1 MTNKKLKL
9 AAMSVALTACV
20 AAQPMAAHAVEG
32 PDPAEDNAAPQAEP
46 VAESSTPAPVA
57 EEGEK
62 QEKVGEQEEFFPPP
76 VNEEAKSEE
85 QAPAFGPGTKTDDII
100 IDYKPAEKPEEP
112 GESGKDGETD
122 GSEGSGETDETENP
136 DGTYVKGDVIDNSKK
151 DEATGKDGKIGEAT
165 KEETPD
171 SSSSTTVVDPDA
183 EVKKGDPV
191 VGKDEDG
198 NTTITTPTET
208 TGTETTTTTGT
219 GKADSSTTITDT
231 KKGEEINLDDELGKD
246 VRPDWKTDKDAKLG
260 DYTVDKVEPAKD
272 GNSKTLTLKKTSP
285 TEEKEMAAEDIA
297 KLLDVPEG
305 GVEKKEE
312 LDEEGNPKTTY
323 TLKKEE
329 ISTDENGNTV
339 TRVTYYKI
347 TGNTV
352 ETTTET
358 TLVLKVEKGTVD
370 VNNEDLT
377 TEIELPSITA
387 KNTDETKT
395 DVIEISSEKLGEM
408 LQDEYYNN
416 VTGEYVYTENVDG
429 KEYTYKVKKMEDSK
443 PLTNAQLAER
453 LGEGFTGDDNGVY
466 YKGEKL
472 TFDQMEAVRK
482 TLSYTVEVTEVTKTP
497 GQVEGGQESI
507 ESAKETAKLEAIK
520 AALTDAARNAGINVE
535 TDDFKNQLNTIDPT
549 GKGQLNLSYTDAD
562 GNVHTV
568 TLRYNGATVSAP
580 QPGTP
585 DSSKDTETRKD
596 VTDNVITGTAYV
608 TGSNTWTESGSLNG
622 TYVKP
627 GSGELPSLD
636 GWTIASKDPEKGTT
650 TYKKEDTVT
659 SPDGTS
665 TKITRTCTI
674 TESSASLSDTEKE
687 EIAWAE
693 LLNQHPEYKNKDEL
707 KAAGYNINISSMDFS
722 GIKCVE
728 WTIDE
733 LSESTKTDAKDL
745 NDKLVIPGGKN
756 WSIDEKART
765 ITVDGKTYD
774 KVTKTNDG
782 YTCTV
787 EDKNGVKTTYT
798 FTKQAGAPLTPEEIQ
813 TALAGQY
820 SVSADSIRLN
830 ADGKTATFT
839 KGNETITVDYS
850 TLSETLTVRKDVHT
864 SSSVTDIIKDN
875 KDLEKAYDELWK
887 QIQEIQSKLLPGEEL
902 WIGNLEVTDKT
913 EKTDIIKYF
922 TTAISPE
929 NMSKDELIKALQE
942 QERIAK
948 NSTYVANKGS
958 DYEETKKNYY
968 SGEKTDEFKSFSKAP
983 DGSKIEVYWKLTW
996 WGGYYYYTDA
1006 NGQEVRVH
1014 SNTVHYEEQRD
1025 DIGHL
1030 DLASGSKLDLLPDKD
1045 DKVDQTDCVLVSKNL
1060 KLEWN
1065 YDAGNLVNGKGN
1077 QLVGLDSKISWDDEG
1092 GEGNGHYEYDRG
1104 TPNNCPDKSA
1114 YYKLTGT
1121 VAYDPIKENG
1131 SIKLYQGQRGD
1142 YWTPGISAE
1151 DQAINAYLKATG
1163 SSKTAASLTKKE
1175 RDAIVGTYVV
1185 QIGTTGTNSTG
1196 ESGYQVYLKSSELTA
1211 YGYMTRDANTCINS
1225 TYKRQDGTWGYVGGY
1240 DLMISKLTQVS
1251 EGKVV
1256 GQTESTIKTITAP
1269 LSIRSSQDF
1278 ANRLLELNKQTTTHK
1293 TSESATAYGENTS
1306 GGFDGA
1312 YTQNKSETVTGSG
1325 TGKGHYTTFTEVL
1338 KKLFTGS
1345 GSKEHDE
1352 GKVSYTYRTTDKVDT
1367 TPVSKETVTTTDAHV
1382 DYNYTSIETRT
1393 VTVNGEETVIVPP
1406 VTPPVDPDT
1415 PDGPVEDETP
1425 DEVMTPETPELPAVQ
1440 DAAPDEVVLPAEPEL
1455 PAVQD
1460 ATALP
1465 QTGVNW
1471 MAALGMAF
1479 SGMLLTIAGAFASL
1493 KYKEKH

>member
-32 PDPAEDNAAPQAEP
+32 PDSVEDNAAPQAEP
-46 VAESSTPAPVA
+46 APVEGKTA
-57 EEGEK
+57 EGEVEGEEEK
-62 QEKVGEQEEFFPPP
+62 QEEFVPP
-76 VNEEAKSEE
+76 VNDEAKKDD

-100 IDYKPAEKPEEP
+100 IDYKPAEKPDETGKS
-112 GESGKDGETD
+112 GEDGETD
-122 GSEGSGETDETENP
+122 GSDGSGETDETENP
-136 DGTYVKGDVIDNSKK
+136 DGTYVKGDVIDNNKK

-231 KKGEEINLDDELGKD
+231 KKGEEIDLNKELGE
-246 VRPDWKTDKDAKLG
+246 VRPDWKTDKDATLG
-260 DYTVDKVEPAKD
+260 DYTVKEVEPSED
-272 GNSKTLTLKKTSP
+272 GNSKTLTLKKTSKP
-285 TEEKEMAAEDIA
+285 ETKEMSAEDIA
-297 KLLDVPEG
+297 KLLDVPED

-329 ISTDENGNTV
+329 TSTDENGNTV
-339 TRVTYYKI
+339 TRVTYYEI
-347 TGNTV
+347 TGNSV
-352 ETTTET
+352 KTTTET
-358 TLVLKVEKGTVD
+358 TLKLKVEKGTETKKD
-370 VNNEDLT
+370 QDLS
-377 TEIELPSITA
+377 TEAELPDSITV
-387 KNTDETKT
+387 KNGKSELKVSKDILEKALDNGGTYTDTDKNITYTVTKK
-395 DVIEISSEKLGEM
+395 EESSTKLSNE
-408 LQDEYYNN
+408 
-416 VTGEYVYTENVDG
+416 
-429 KEYTYKVKKMEDSK
+429 
-443 PLTNAQLAER
+443 QLAKR
-453 LGEGFTGDDNGVY
+453 LGDGFTYNAADDSIS

-472 TFDQMEAVRK
+472 TISQNDVYRK
-482 TLSYTVEVTEVTKTP
+482 LLSYDVTVTETIKNE
-497 GQVEGGQESI
+497 GQVEGGQASI
-507 ESAKETAKLEAIK
+507 DKANNDAKLEAIK
-520 AALTDAARNAGINVE
+520 AALTDAAKKTGINVDSE
-535 TDDFKNQLNTIDPT
+535 DFKNQLNTIDPT

-568 TLRYNGATVSAP
+568 TLCYDGATVSAP
-580 QPGTP
+580 EP
-585 DSSKDTETRKD
+585 SSSDPSKNTETREDIKD
-596 VTDNVITGTAYV
+596 YTVTGTAYV

-627 GSGELPSLD
+627 GSGELPSLE
-636 GWTIASKDPEKGTT
+636 GWTFDGIDTEKGTT
-650 TYKKEDTVT
+650 TYKKEETVT

-674 TESSASLSDTEKE
+674 TESSASLSDAEKAD
-687 EIAWAE
+687 IAWAE
-693 LLNQHPEYKNKDEL
+693 LLKQHPEYKNEDEL
-707 KAAGYNINISSMDFS
+707 KAAGYNIDIGSMDFS
-722 GIKCVE
+722 GIKRVE
-728 WTIDE
+728 WTIGT
-733 LSESTKTDAKDL
+733 LSESTKTDTKDL

-756 WSIDEKART
+756 WSIDEKAGT
-765 ITVDGKTYD
+765 ITVDGDIYRN
-774 KVTKTNDG
+774 VTKTNDG

-839 KGNETITVDYS
+839 KGDETITVDYS

-887 QIQEIQSKLLPGEEL
+887 QIQEIRSKLPPDEEL

-913 EKTDIIKYF
+913 KKTDIIKYF

-983 DGSKIEVYWKLTW
+983 DGSKIEVYWKWTL

-1065 YDAGNLVNGKGN
+1065 YDAGNLVNGKDN
-1077 QLVGLDSKISWDDEG
+1077 QPVGLDSKISWDDEG
-1092 GEGNGHYEYDRG
+1092 GEGDGHYEYDRG

-1185 QIGTTGTNSTG
+1185 KIGTTGTNSTG
-1196 ESGYQVYLKSSELTA
+1196 ESGYQVYLKTSELTA

-1293 TSESATAYGENTS
+1293 TSERATASGENTS

-1312 YTQNKSETVTGSG
+1312 YTQDKSETVTGSG

-1352 GKVSYTYRTTDKVDT
+1352 GKVSYTHRTTDKVNT

-1393 VTVNGEETVIVPP
+1393 VTVDGEETVIVPP

-1425 DEVMTPETPELPAVQ
+1425 DEVVTPETPELPPVQ
-1440 DAAPDEVVLPAEPEL
+1440 DATPDDAAPETPVLPSDAVL

-1460 ATALP
+1460 ALP

>member
-1 MTNKKLKL
+1 M
-9 AAMSVALTACV
+9 
-20 AAQPMAAHAVEG
+20 
-32 PDPAEDNAAPQAEP
+32 
-46 VAESSTPAPVA
+46 
-57 EEGEK
+57 
-62 QEKVGEQEEFFPPP
+62 
-76 VNEEAKSEE
+76 NEEAKKDD

-112 GESGKDGETD
+112 GKSGEDGEAD

-183 EVKKGDPV
+183 EVKKGESV

-208 TGTETTTTTGT
+208 TGTQTTTTTGT

-260 DYTVDKVEPAKD
+260 GYTVDKVEPAED
-272 GNSKTLTLKKTSP
+272 GNSKELTLKKTSP

-305 GVEKKEE
+305 GVEKKT
-312 LDEEGNPKTTY
+312 DDEGNTTY

-329 ISTDENGNTV
+329 TSTDENGNTV
-339 TRVTYYKI
+339 TRVTYYEI
-347 TGNTV
+347 TGNSV
-352 ETTTET
+352 KTTTET
-358 TLVLKVEKGTVD
+358 TLKLKVEKGTETKKD
-370 VNNEDLT
+370 QDLS
-377 TEIELPSITA
+377 TEAELPDSITVKNGKSELKVSKDILEKALDNGGTYTDTDKNITYTVTKKEESSA
-387 KNTDETKT
+387 KLSNE
-395 DVIEISSEKLGEM
+395 
-408 LQDEYYNN
+408 
-416 VTGEYVYTENVDG
+416 
-429 KEYTYKVKKMEDSK
+429 
-443 PLTNAQLAER
+443 QLAKR
-453 LGEGFTGDDNGVY
+453 LGDGFTYNAADDSIS

-472 TFDQMEAVRK
+472 TISQNDVYRK
-482 TLSYTVEVTEVTKTP
+482 LLSYDVTVTETIKNE
-497 GQVEGGQESI
+497 GQVEGGQASI
-507 ESAKETAKLEAIK
+507 DKANNDAKLEAIK
-520 AALTDAARNAGINVE
+520 AALTDAAKKTGINVDSE
-535 TDDFKNQLNTIDPT
+535 DFKNQLNTIDPT

-568 TLRYNGATVSAP
+568 TLRYNGATVSTD
-580 QPGTP
+580 PGTP
-585 DSSKDTETRKD
+585 DSSKDTETREDVKD
-596 VTDNVITGTAYV
+596 YTVTGTAYV

-650 TYKKEDTVT
+650 TYKKEETVT

-674 TESSASLSDTEKE
+674 TESSASLTDAEKE
-687 EIAWAE
+687 EIAWKE
-693 LLNQHPEYKNKDEL
+693 LQNKTGKD
-707 KAAGYNINISSMDFS
+707 KATLLQEGYSIDIGSMDFS
-722 GIKCVE
+722 GIKRVE
-728 WTIDE
+728 WTIDT
-733 LSESTKTDAKDL
+733 LSESTKTDTKDL

-756 WSIDEKART
+756 WSIDENAGT
-765 ITVDGKTYD
+765 ITVDGNIYRN
-774 KVTKTNDG
+774 VTKTDDG

-798 FTKQAGAPLTPEEIQ
+798 FTKQAGAPLTPDEIQ

-839 KGNETITVDYS
+839 KGDETITVDYS

-864 SSSVTDIIKDN
+864 SSSVTGIIKDD

-887 QIQEIQSKLLPGEEL
+887 QIQEIQSKLQPGEEL
-902 WIGNLEVTDKT
+902 RIGETKIDSTTKK
-913 EKTDIIKYF
+913 EDIIKYF
-922 TTAISPE
+922 TKAISPD

-968 SGEKTDEFKSFSKAP
+968 SGEKTGEFKYFSKAP
-983 DGSKIEVYWKLTW
+983 DGSKIEVYWKSTW
-996 WGGYYYYTDA
+996 GWNGYYYYTDA

-1014 SNTVHYEEQRD
+1014 SNTVHSEEQRD

-1030 DLASGSKLDLLPDKD
+1030 DLASGSKLDLLPDED
-1045 DKVDQTDCVLVSKNL
+1045 GKVNQTDCVLVSKNL

-1065 YDAGNLVNGKGN
+1065 YDAGKLVNGKDN
-1077 QLVGLDSKISWDDEG
+1077 QTVGLDSKISWDDEG
-1092 GEGNGHYEYDRG
+1092 GEGSGHYEYDRG
-1104 TPNNCPDKSA
+1104 NRNNNPDKSA

-1131 SIKLYQGQRGD
+1131 SIKLYQGGYD
-1142 YWTPGISAE
+1142 GWYWVSAE
-1151 DQAINAYLKATG
+1151 DQAINAYLEATG

-1251 EGKVV
+1251 EGKVI

-1278 ANRLLELNKQTTTHK
+1278 AKRLLELNKQTTTTHK
-1293 TSESATAYGENTS
+1293 TGEGATAYGENTS
-1306 GGFDGA
+1306 GDFDGT
-1312 YTQNKSETVTGSG
+1312 YTQKKSETVEGSG

-1338 KKLFTGS
+1338 KKIFSGS

-1352 GKVSYTYRTTDKVDT
+1352 GKVSYTYRTTDKVNT

-1382 DYNYTSIETRT
+1382 GYNYTSIETRK

-1425 DEVMTPETPELPAVQ
+1425 DEVVTPETPELPPVQ
-1440 DAAPDEVVLPAEPEL
+1440 DATPDAPVLPSDAVL

-1460 ATALP
+1460 ALP

-1479 SGMLLTIAGAFASL
+1479 SGMLLMVVGAFTSL

>member
-1 MTNKKLKL
+1 M
-9 AAMSVALTACV
+9 
-20 AAQPMAAHAVEG
+20 
-32 PDPAEDNAAPQAEP
+32 
-46 VAESSTPAPVA
+46 
-57 EEGEK
+57 
-62 QEKVGEQEEFFPPP
+62 
-76 VNEEAKSEE
+76 NEEAKSEE

-260 DYTVDKVEPAKD
+260 GYTVDKVEPAED
-272 GNSKTLTLKKTSP
+272 GNSKELTLKKTSP

-305 GVEKKEE
+305 GVEKKT
-312 LDEEGNPKTTY
+312 DDEGNTTY

-329 ISTDENGNTV
+329 TSTDENGNTV
-339 TRVTYYKI
+339 TRVTYYEI
-347 TGNTV
+347 TGNSV
-352 ETTTET
+352 KTTTET
-358 TLVLKVEKGTVD
+358 TLKLKVEKGTVD
-370 VNNEDLT
+370 VDEKDLT

-408 LQDEYYNN
+408 LKDEYYNN
-416 VTGEYVYTENVDG
+416 DTGEYVYTETDANG
-429 KEYTYKVKKMEDSK
+429 KEYTYKVKKTEDTK
-443 PLTNAQLAER
+443 PLTNKQLADR

-472 TFDQMEAVRK
+472 NLDQMDAVRK
-482 TLSYTVEVTEVTKTP
+482 TLSYTVAVTEITKAP

-507 ESAKETAKLEAIK
+507 KSAEETAKLEAIK
-520 AALTDAARNAGINVE
+520 AALTDAAKKTGINVDSE
-535 TDDFKNQLNTIDPT
+535 DFKNQLNTIDPT

-568 TLRYNGATVSAP
+568 TLRYDGATVSAP
-580 QPGTP
+580 QPGSSDP
-585 DSSKDTETRKD
+585 SKDTETRKD

-627 GSGELPSLD
+627 GSGELPSFD

-650 TYKKEDTVT
+650 TYKKEETVT

-722 GIKCVE
+722 GIKRVE
-728 WTIDE
+728 WTIDT
-733 LSESTKTDAKDL
+733 LSESTKTDTKDL

-756 WSIDEKART
+756 WSIDENAGT
-765 ITVDGKTYD
+765 ITVDGNIYRN
-774 KVTKTNDG
+774 VTKTDDG

-798 FTKQAGAPLTPEEIQ
+798 FTKKAGAPLTPEEIQ

-839 KGNETITVDYS
+839 KGDETITVDYS

-864 SSSVTDIIKDN
+864 SSSVTGIIKDD

-887 QIQEIQSKLLPGEEL
+887 QIQEIQSKLQPGEEL
-902 WIGNLEVTDKT
+902 RIGETKIDSTTKK
-913 EKTDIIKYF
+913 EDIIKYF
-922 TTAISPE
+922 TKAISPD

-968 SGEKTDEFKSFSKAP
+968 SGEKTDEFKYFSKAP
-983 DGSKIEVYWKLTW
+983 DGSKIEVYWKWTR

-1014 SNTVHYEEQRD
+1014 SNTVHSEEQRD

-1045 DKVDQTDCVLVSKNL
+1045 GNVDQTDCVLVSKNL

-1065 YDAGNLVNGKGN
+1065 YDAGKLVNGKDN
-1077 QLVGLDSKISWDDEG
+1077 QTVGLDSKISWDDEG
-1092 GEGNGHYEYDRG
+1092 GEGSGHYEYDRG
-1104 TPNNCPDKSA
+1104 NRNNNPDKSA

-1131 SIKLYQGQRGD
+1131 SIKLYQGQWGD
-1142 YWTPGISAE
+1142 YWNPGISAE
-1151 DQAINAYLKATG
+1151 DEAINAYLKATG
-1163 SSKTAASLTKKE
+1163 SSKTYRDLTTKE
-1175 RDAIVGTYVV
+1175 RNAIVGTYVV
-1185 QIGTTGTNSTG
+1185 KIGTTGTNSTG

-1211 YGYMTRDANTCINS
+1211 YGYMSRDANTCINS

-1240 DLMISKLTQVS
+1240 DLMISELTQVR

-1278 ANRLLELNKQTTTHK
+1278 AKRLLELNKQTTTTHK
-1293 TSESATAYGENTS
+1293 TGEGATAYGENTS
-1306 GGFDGA
+1306 GDFDGT
-1312 YTQNKSETVTGSG
+1312 YTQKKSETVEGSG

-1338 KKLFTGS
+1338 KKIFSGS

-1352 GKVSYTYRTTDKVDT
+1352 GKVSYTHRTTDKVNT

-1382 DYNYTSIETRT
+1382 GYNYTSIETRT

-1406 VTPPVDPDT
+1406 VDPDT

-1425 DEVMTPETPELPAVQ
+1425 DEVVTPETPELPPVQ
-1440 DAAPDEVVLPAEPEL
+1440 DATPDDAAPETPVLPSDAVL

-1460 ATALP
+1460 ALP

-1479 SGMLLTIAGAFASL
+1479 SGMLLTIAGAFTSL

>member
-1 MTNKKLKL
+1 M
-9 AAMSVALTACV
+9 
-20 AAQPMAAHAVEG
+20 
-32 PDPAEDNAAPQAEP
+32 
-46 VAESSTPAPVA
+46 
-57 EEGEK
+57 
-62 QEKVGEQEEFFPPP
+62 
-76 VNEEAKSEE
+76 NEEAKKDD

-112 GESGKDGETD
+112 GKSGEDGEAD

-183 EVKKGDPV
+183 EVKKGESV

-208 TGTETTTTTGT
+208 TGTQTTTTTGT

-260 DYTVDKVEPAKD
+260 GYTVDKVEPAED
-272 GNSKTLTLKKTSP
+272 GNSKELTLKKTSP

-305 GVEKKEE
+305 GVEKKT
-312 LDEEGNPKTTY
+312 DDEGNTTY

-329 ISTDENGNTV
+329 TSTDENGNTV
-339 TRVTYYKI
+339 TRVTYYEI
-347 TGNTV
+347 TGNSV
-352 ETTTET
+352 KTTTET
-358 TLVLKVEKGTVD
+358 TLKLKVEKGTETKKD
-370 VNNEDLT
+370 QDLS
-377 TEIELPSITA
+377 TEAELPDSITV
-387 KNTDETKT
+387 KNGKSELKVSKDILEKALDNGGTYTDTDKNITYTVTKK
-395 DVIEISSEKLGEM
+395 EESSTKLSNE
-408 LQDEYYNN
+408 
-416 VTGEYVYTENVDG
+416 
-429 KEYTYKVKKMEDSK
+429 
-443 PLTNAQLAER
+443 QLAKR
-453 LGEGFTGDDNGVY
+453 LGDGFTYNAADDSIS

-472 TFDQMEAVRK
+472 TISQNDVYRK
-482 TLSYTVEVTEVTKTP
+482 LLSYDVTVTETIKNE

-507 ESAKETAKLEAIK
+507 KSAEETAKLEAIK
-520 AALTDAARNAGINVE
+520 AALTDAAKKTGINVDSE
-535 TDDFKNQLNTIDPT
+535 DFKNQLNTIDPT

-568 TLRYNGATVSAP
+568 TLRYDGATVSAP
-580 QPGTP
+580 QPGSSDP
-585 DSSKDTETRKD
+585 SKDTETREDVKD
-596 VTDNVITGTAYV
+596 YTVTGTAYV

-650 TYKKEDTVT
+650 TYKKEETVT

-674 TESSASLSDTEKE
+674 TESSASLTDTEKE
-687 EIAWAE
+687 EIAWKE
-693 LLNQHPEYKNKDEL
+693 LQNKTGKD
-707 KAAGYNINISSMDFS
+707 KATLLQEGYSIDIGSMDFS
-722 GIKCVE
+722 GIKRVE
-728 WTIDE
+728 WTIDT
-733 LSESTKTDAKDL
+733 LSESTKTDTKDL

-756 WSIDEKART
+756 WSIDENAGT
-765 ITVDGKTYD
+765 ITVDGNIYRN
-774 KVTKTNDG
+774 VTKTDDG

-798 FTKQAGAPLTPEEIQ
+798 FTKKAGAPLTPEEIQ

-839 KGNETITVDYS
+839 KGDETITVDYS

-864 SSSVTDIIKDN
+864 SSSVTGIIKDD

-887 QIQEIQSKLLPGEEL
+887 QIQEIQSKLQPGEEL
-902 WIGNLEVTDKT
+902 WIGQTKIDSTTQKE
-913 EKTDIIKYF
+913 DIIKYF
-922 TTAISPE
+922 TKAISPE

-948 NSTYVANKGS
+948 SSTYVANKGS

-968 SGEKTDEFKSFSKAP
+968 SGEKTDEFKYFSKAP
-983 DGSKIEVYWKLTW
+983 DGSKIEVYWKW
-996 WGGYYYYTDA
+996 PRWGGYYYYTDA

-1014 SNTVHYEEQRD
+1014 SNTVHSEEQRD

-1045 DKVDQTDCVLVSKNL
+1045 GKVDQTDCVLVSKDL

-1077 QLVGLDSKISWDDEG
+1077 QTVGLDSKISWDDEG
-1092 GEGNGHYEYDRG
+1092 GEGDGHYEYDRG
-1104 TPNNCPDKSA
+1104 NPNKNPDKSA

-1121 VAYDPIKENG
+1121 VAYDPIKDKDG
-1131 SIKLYQGQRGD
+1131 SIKLYQGQWGD
-1142 YWTPGISAE
+1142 YWNPGISAE
-1151 DQAINAYLKATG
+1151 DEAINAYLKATG
-1163 SSKTAASLTKKE
+1163 SSKTYRDLTTKE
-1175 RDAIVGTYVV
+1175 RNAIVGTYVV
-1185 QIGTTGTNSTG
+1185 KIGTTGTNSTG

-1211 YGYMTRDANTCINS
+1211 YGYMSRDANTCINS

-1240 DLMISKLTQVS
+1240 DLMISELTQVR

-1278 ANRLLELNKQTTTHK
+1278 AKRLLELNKQTTTHK
-1293 TSESATAYGENTS
+1293 TGEGATAYGENTS
-1306 GGFDGA
+1306 GDFDGT
-1312 YTQNKSETVTGSG
+1312 YTQKKSETVEASG
-1325 TGKGHYTTFTEVL
+1325 TGSGHYTTFTEVL
-1338 KKLFTGS
+1338 KKIFSGS

-1352 GKVSYTYRTTDKVDT
+1352 GSVSYTHRTTDKVNT

-1382 DYNYTSIETRT
+1382 GYNYTSIETRK

-1406 VTPPVDPDT
+1406 VTPPET
-1415 PDGPVEDETP
+1415 PVEDETP
-1425 DEVMTPETPELPAVQ
+1425 DEVVTPETPELPPVQ
-1440 DAAPDEVVLPAEPEL
+1440 DVTPDDAAPETPDLPSDVVL

-1460 ATALP
+1460 ALP

>member
-1 MTNKKLKL
+1 M
-9 AAMSVALTACV
+9 
-20 AAQPMAAHAVEG
+20 
-32 PDPAEDNAAPQAEP
+32 
-46 VAESSTPAPVA
+46 
-57 EEGEK
+57 
-62 QEKVGEQEEFFPPP
+62 
-76 VNEEAKSEE
+76 NEEAKSEE
-85 QAPAFGPGTKTDDII
+85 QAPAFGPGTKTDDIT
-100 IDYKPAEKPEEP
+100 IDYKPAEKPEQP
-112 GESGKDGETD
+112 GKSGEDGEAD

-151 DEATGKDGKIGEAT
+151 DEATGKDGKIGTAT

-260 DYTVDKVEPAKD
+260 GYTVDKVEPAED
-272 GNSKTLTLKKTSP
+272 GNSKELTLKKTSP
-285 TEEKEMAAEDIA
+285 TEEKEMAAEDVA
-297 KLLDVPEG
+297 KLLDVPED
-305 GVEKKEE
+305 GVEKKT
-312 LDEEGNPKTTY
+312 DDEGNTTY

-329 ISTDENGNTV
+329 TSTDENGNTV
-339 TRVTYYKI
+339 TRTTYYEI
-347 TGNTV
+347 TDTSV
-352 ETTTET
+352 KTRTET
-358 TLVLKVEKGTVD
+358 TLKLKVEKGTVD
-370 VNNEDLT
+370 VDDKDLT
-377 TEIELPSITA
+377 TKVELPSITA

-408 LQDEYYNN
+408 LKDEYYNN

-429 KEYTYKVKKMEDSK
+429 KEYTYKVKKTENTK
-443 PLTNAQLAER
+443 PLTHAQLADR
-453 LGEGFTGDDNGVY
+453 LGEGFTADDNGVY

-472 TFDQMEAVRK
+472 NLDQMEAVRK

-507 ESAKETAKLEAIK
+507 KSAEETAKLEAIK
-520 AALTDAARNAGINVE
+520 AALTDAAKKTGINVDSE
-535 TDDFKNQLNTIDPT
+535 DFKNQLNTIDPT

-568 TLRYNGATVSAP
+568 TLRYDGATVSAP
-580 QPGTP
+580 QPGSSDP
-585 DSSKDTETRKD
+585 SKDTETRKD

-650 TYKKEDTVT
+650 TYKKEETVT

-687 EIAWAE
+687 EIAWKE
-693 LLNQHPEYKNKDEL
+693 LQNKTGKD
-707 KAAGYNINISSMDFS
+707 KATLLQEGYSIDIGSMDFS
-722 GIKCVE
+722 GIKRVE
-728 WTIDE
+728 WTIDT
-733 LSESTKTDAKDL
+733 LSESTKTDTKDL

-756 WSIDEKART
+756 WSIDENAGT
-765 ITVDGKTYD
+765 ITVDGNIYRN
-774 KVTKTNDG
+774 VTKTDDG

-798 FTKQAGAPLTPEEIQ
+798 FTKKAGAPLTPEEIQ

-839 KGNETITVDYS
+839 KGDETITVDYS

-864 SSSVTDIIKDN
+864 SSSVTGIIKDD

-887 QIQEIQSKLLPGEEL
+887 QIQEIQSKLQPGEEL
-902 WIGNLEVTDKT
+902 RIGETKIDSTTKK
-913 EKTDIIKYF
+913 EDIIKYF
-922 TTAISPE
+922 TKAISPD

-968 SGEKTDEFKSFSKAP
+968 SGEKTGEFKYFSKAP
-983 DGSKIEVYWKLTW
+983 DGSKIEVYWKSTW
-996 WGGYYYYTDA
+996 GWNGYYYYTDA
-1006 NGQEVRVH
+1006 NGHEVRVD
-1014 SNTVHYEEQRD
+1014 SNTVHSEEQRD

-1045 DKVDQTDCVLVSKNL
+1045 GKVDQTDCVLVSKNL

-1065 YDAGNLVNGKGN
+1065 YDAGNLVNGKDN
-1077 QLVGLDSKISWDDEG
+1077 QTVGLDSKISWDDEG
-1092 GEGNGHYEYDRG
+1092 GEGSGHYEYDRG
-1104 TPNNCPDKSA
+1104 NRNNNPDKSA

-1131 SIKLYQGQRGD
+1131 SIKLYQGGYD
-1142 YWTPGISAE
+1142 GWHWVSAE

-1175 RDAIVGTYVV
+1175 RNAIVGTYVV
-1185 QIGTTGTNSTG
+1185 KIGTTDTNSTG
-1196 ESGYQVYLKSSELTA
+1196 ESGYQVYLKTSELTA

-1225 TYKRQDGTWGYVGGY
+1225 TYKRQTNSWDYVGGY
-1240 DLMISKLTQVS
+1240 DLMISKLTQVR

-1278 ANRLLELNKQTTTHK
+1278 AKRLLELNKQTTTTHK
-1293 TSESATAYGENTS
+1293 TGEGATAYGENTS
-1306 GGFDGA
+1306 GGFDGT
-1312 YTQNKSETVTGSG
+1312 YTQKKSETVEGSG

-1338 KKLFTGS
+1338 KKIFSGS

-1352 GKVSYTYRTTDKVDT
+1352 GSVSYTHRTTDKVNT

-1382 DYNYTSIETRT
+1382 DYNYTSIETRK
-1393 VTVNGEETVIVPP
+1393 VTVSGEETVIV
-1406 VTPPVDPDT
+1406 PPVDPDT

-1425 DEVMTPETPELPAVQ
+1425 DEVMTPETPELPPVQ
-1440 DAAPDEVVLPAEPEL
+1440 DATPDTPVLPSDAVL

-1460 ATALP
+1460 ALP

-1479 SGMLLTIAGAFASL
+1479 SGMLLMVVGAFTSL

>member
-1 MTNKKLKL
+1 M
-9 AAMSVALTACV
+9 
-20 AAQPMAAHAVEG
+20 
-32 PDPAEDNAAPQAEP
+32 
-46 VAESSTPAPVA
+46 
-57 EEGEK
+57 
-62 QEKVGEQEEFFPPP
+62 
-76 VNEEAKSEE
+76 NEEAKSEE
-85 QAPAFGPGTKTDDII
+85 QAPAFGPGTKTDDIT
-100 IDYKPAEKPEEP
+100 IDYKPAAKPEEP
-112 GESGKDGETD
+112 GE
-122 GSEGSGETDETENP
+122 TDEPETP
-136 DGTYVKGDVIDNSKK
+136 GDTHLKGDVIDNSKK
-151 DEATGKDGKIGEAT
+151 NEATGKDGKIGTAT

-198 NTTITTPTET
+198 NTTITPPTET
-208 TGTETTTTTGT
+208 TGTQTTTTTGT

-246 VRPDWKTDKDAKLG
+246 VRPGWGTGKDAKLG
-260 DYTVDKVEPAKD
+260 DYTVDKVEPAED
-272 GNSKTLTLKKTSP
+272 GNSKELTLKKTSEP
-285 TEEKEMAAEDIA
+285 ETKEMSAEDVA

-305 GVEKKEE
+305 GVEKKT
-312 LDEEGNPKTTY
+312 DNEGNTTY

-329 ISTDENGNTV
+329 TSTDENGNTV
-339 TRVTYYKI
+339 TRVTYYEI
-347 TGNTV
+347 TGNSVKTR
-352 ETTTET
+352 TET

-370 VNNEDLT
+370 VDEKDLT
-377 TEIELPSITA
+377 TKVELPSITA

-408 LQDEYYNN
+408 LKDEYYNN

-429 KEYTYKVKKMEDSK
+429 KEYTYKVKKMENTK
-443 PLTNAQLAER
+443 PLTPAQLAER
-453 LGEGFTGDDNGVY
+453 LGEGFTADDNGVY

-472 TFDQMEAVRK
+472 NLDQMEAVRK

-507 ESAKETAKLEAIK
+507 KSAEETAKLEAIK
-520 AALTDAARNAGINVE
+520 AALTDAAKKTGINVDSE
-535 TDDFKNQLNTIDPT
+535 DFKNQLNTIDPT
-549 GKGQLNLSYTDAD
+549 GKGQLNLSYTDVD

-568 TLRYNGATVSAP
+568 TLRYDGATVSAP
-580 QPGTP
+580 QPGSSDP
-585 DSSKDTETRKD
+585 SKDTETRKD

-650 TYKKEDTVT
+650 TYKKEETVT

-687 EIAWAE
+687 EIAWKE
-693 LLNQHPEYKNKDEL
+693 LQNKTGRD
-707 KAAGYNINISSMDFS
+707 KATLLQEGYSIDIGSMDFS
-722 GIKCVE
+722 GIKRVE
-728 WTIDE
+728 WTIDT
-733 LSESTKTDAKDL
+733 LSESTKTDTKDL

-756 WSIDEKART
+756 WSIDENAGT
-765 ITVDGKTYD
+765 ITVDGNIYRN
-774 KVTKTNDG
+774 VTKTDDG

-839 KGNETITVDYS
+839 KGDETITVDYS

-864 SSSVTDIIKDN
+864 SSSVTGIIKDD

-887 QIQEIQSKLLPGEEL
+887 QIQEIQSKLQPGEEL
-902 WIGNLEVTDKT
+902 RIGETKIDSTTKK
-913 EKTDIIKYF
+913 EDIIKYF
-922 TTAISPE
+922 TKAISPDD
-929 NMSKDELIKALQE
+929 MSKDELIKALQE

-948 NSTYVANKGS
+948 SSTYVANKGS

-968 SGEKTDEFKSFSKAP
+968 SGEKTDEFKYFSKAP
-983 DGSKIEVYWKLTW
+983 DDSKIEVYWKWTW

-1006 NGQEVRVH
+1006 NGQEVRVD
-1014 SNTVHYEEQRD
+1014 SNTVHSEEQRD

-1030 DLASGSKLDLLPDKD
+1030 DLASGSKLDLLPDED
-1045 DKVDQTDCVLVSKNL
+1045 GKVNQTDCVLVSKNL

-1065 YDAGNLVNGKGN
+1065 YDAGKLVNGKDN
-1077 QLVGLDSKISWDDEG
+1077 QTVGLDSKISWDDEG
-1092 GEGNGHYEYDRG
+1092 GEGSGHYEYDRG
-1104 TPNNCPDKSA
+1104 NRNNNPDKSA

-1131 SIKLYQGQRGD
+1131 SIKLYQGGYD
-1142 YWTPGISAE
+1142 GWYWVSAE
-1151 DQAINAYLKATG
+1151 DQAINAYLEATG

-1185 QIGTTGTNSTG
+1185 KIGTTGTNSTG

-1211 YGYMTRDANTCINS
+1211 YGYMSRDANTCINS

-1240 DLMISKLTQVS
+1240 DLMISELTQVR

-1278 ANRLLELNKQTTTHK
+1278 AKRLLELNKQTTTTHK
-1293 TSESATAYGENTS
+1293 TGEGATAFGDNTS
-1306 GGFDGA
+1306 GSFSGT
-1312 YTQNKSETVTGSG
+1312 YTQKKGETVEASG
-1325 TGKGHYTTFTEVL
+1325 TGSGHYTTFTEVL
-1338 KKLFTGS
+1338 KKIFSGS

-1352 GKVSYTYRTTDKVDT
+1352 GSVSYTHRTTDKVNT

-1382 DYNYTSIETRT
+1382 GYNYTSIETRT

-1406 VTPPVDPDT
+1406 VTPPET
-1415 PDGPVEDETP
+1415 PVEDETP
-1425 DEVMTPETPELPAVQ
+1425 DEVVTPETPELPPVQ
-1440 DAAPDEVVLPAEPEL
+1440 DATPDAPVLPSDAVL

-1460 ATALP
+1460 ALP

-1471 MAALGMAF
+1471 MVALGMAF

>member
-9 AAMSVALTACV
+9 ATMSVALTACV

-32 PDPAEDNAAPQAEP
+32 PDSVEDNAAPQAEP
-46 VAESSTPAPVA
+46 APVEGKTA
-57 EEGEK
+57 EGEVEGEEEK
-62 QEKVGEQEEFFPPP
+62 QEEFVPP
-76 VNEEAKSEE
+76 VNDEAKKDD

-100 IDYKPAEKPEEP
+100 IDYKPAEKPEETGKS
-112 GESGKDGETD
+112 GEDGETD
-122 GSEGSGETDETENP
+122 GSDGSGETDETENP

-165 KEETPD
+165 KEETPEG
-171 SSSSTTVVDPDA
+171 SSSTTVVDPDA

-260 DYTVDKVEPAKD
+260 GYTVDKVEPAKD

-358 TLVLKVEKGTVD
+358 TLKLKVEKGTETKKD
-370 VNNEDLT
+370 QDLS
-377 TEIELPSITA
+377 TEAELPDSITV
-387 KNTDETKT
+387 KNGKSELKVSKDILEKALDNGGTYTDTDKNITYTVTKK
-395 DVIEISSEKLGEM
+395 EESSTKLSNE
-408 LQDEYYNN
+408 
-416 VTGEYVYTENVDG
+416 
-429 KEYTYKVKKMEDSK
+429 
-443 PLTNAQLAER
+443 QLAKR
-453 LGEGFTGDDNGVY
+453 LGDGFTYNAADDSIS

-472 TFDQMEAVRK
+472 TISQNDVYRK
-482 TLSYTVEVTEVTKTP
+482 LLSYDVTVTETIKNE
-497 GQVEGGQESI
+497 GQVEGGQASI
-507 ESAKETAKLEAIK
+507 DKANNDAKLEAIK

-568 TLRYNGATVSAP
+568 TLRYDGATVSAP
-580 QPGTP
+580 QPG
-585 DSSKDTETRKD
+585 SSDPRKDTETRKD
-596 VTDNVITGTAYV
+596 VTDNTVTGTAYV

-636 GWTIASKDPEKGTT
+636 GWTIASKDPEKGAT
-650 TYKKEDTVT
+650 TYKKEETVT

-722 GIKCVE
+722 GIKRVE
-728 WTIDE
+728 WTIAE

-756 WSIDEKART
+756 WSIDENAGT
-765 ITVDGKTYD
+765 ITVDGNIYRN
-774 KVTKTNDG
+774 VTKTDDG

-902 WIGNLEVTDKT
+902 WIGKT
-913 EKTDIIKYF
+913 KIDSTTKKEDIIKYF
-922 TTAISPE
+922 TKAISPE

-983 DGSKIEVYWKLTW
+983 DGSKIEVYWKSTW
-996 WGGYYYYTDA
+996 LWYGYYYYTDA
-1006 NGQEVRVH
+1006 NGQEVRVDN
-1014 SNTVHYEEQRD
+1014 NTVHYEEQRD

-1030 DLASGSKLDLLPDKD
+1030 DLASGSKLDLLPDED
-1045 DKVDQTDCVLVSKNL
+1045 GKVDQTDCVLVSKNL
-1060 KLEWN
+1060 KLE
-1065 YDAGNLVNGKGN
+1065 
-1077 QLVGLDSKISWDDEG
+1077 
-1092 GEGNGHYEYDRG
+1092 
-1104 TPNNCPDKSA
+1104 
-1114 YYKLTGT
+1114 
-1121 VAYDPIKENG
+1121 
-1131 SIKLYQGQRGD
+1131 
-1142 YWTPGISAE
+1142 
-1151 DQAINAYLKATG
+1151 
-1163 SSKTAASLTKKE
+1163 
-1175 RDAIVGTYVV
+1175 
-1185 QIGTTGTNSTG
+1185 
-1196 ESGYQVYLKSSELTA
+1196 
-1211 YGYMTRDANTCINS
+1211 
-1225 TYKRQDGTWGYVGGY
+1225 
-1240 DLMISKLTQVS
+1240 
-1251 EGKVV
+1251 
-1256 GQTESTIKTITAP
+1256 
-1269 LSIRSSQDF
+1269 
-1278 ANRLLELNKQTTTHK
+1278 
-1293 TSESATAYGENTS
+1293 
-1306 GGFDGA
+1306 
-1312 YTQNKSETVTGSG
+1312 
-1325 TGKGHYTTFTEVL
+1325 
-1338 KKLFTGS
+1338 
-1345 GSKEHDE
+1345 
-1352 GKVSYTYRTTDKVDT
+1352 
-1367 TPVSKETVTTTDAHV
+1367 
-1382 DYNYTSIETRT
+1382 
-1393 VTVNGEETVIVPP
+1393 
-1406 VTPPVDPDT
+1406 
-1415 PDGPVEDETP
+1415 
-1425 DEVMTPETPELPAVQ
+1425 
-1440 DAAPDEVVLPAEPEL
+1440 
-1455 PAVQD
+1455 
-1460 ATALP
+1460 
-1465 QTGVNW
+1465 
-1471 MAALGMAF
+1471 
-1479 SGMLLTIAGAFASL
+1479 
-1493 KYKEKH
+1493 

>member
-1 MTNKKLKL
+1 M
-9 AAMSVALTACV
+9 
-20 AAQPMAAHAVEG
+20 
-32 PDPAEDNAAPQAEP
+32 
-46 VAESSTPAPVA
+46 
-57 EEGEK
+57 
-62 QEKVGEQEEFFPPP
+62 
-76 VNEEAKSEE
+76 NEEAKSEE

-231 KKGEEINLDDELGKD
+231 KKGEEIDLNKELGE
-246 VRPDWKTDKDAKLG
+246 VRPDWKTDKDATLG
-260 DYTVDKVEPAKD
+260 DYTVKEVEPSED
-272 GNSKTLTLKKTSP
+272 GNSKELTLKKTSP

-305 GVEKKEE
+305 GVEKKT
-312 LDEEGNPKTTY
+312 DDEGNTTY

-329 ISTDENGNTV
+329 TSTDENGNTV
-339 TRVTYYKI
+339 TRTTYYEI
-347 TGNTV
+347 TGTSV
-352 ETTTET
+352 KTRTET
-358 TLVLKVEKGTVD
+358 TLKLKVEKGTETKKD
-370 VNNEDLT
+370 QDLS
-377 TEIELPSITA
+377 TEAELPDSITV
-387 KNTDETKT
+387 KNGKSELKVSKDILEKALDNGGTYTDTDKNITYTVTKK
-395 DVIEISSEKLGEM
+395 EESSTKLSNE
-408 LQDEYYNN
+408 
-416 VTGEYVYTENVDG
+416 
-429 KEYTYKVKKMEDSK
+429 
-443 PLTNAQLAER
+443 QLAKR
-453 LGEGFTGDDNGVY
+453 LGDGFTYNAADDSIS

-472 TFDQMEAVRK
+472 TISQNDVYRK
-482 TLSYTVEVTEVTKTP
+482 LLSYDVTVTETIKNE
-497 GQVEGGQESI
+497 GQVEGGQASI
-507 ESAKETAKLEAIK
+507 DKANNDAKLEAIK
-520 AALTDAARNAGINVE
+520 AALTDAAKKTGINVDSE
-535 TDDFKNQLNTIDPT
+535 DFKNQLNTIDPT

-568 TLRYNGATVSAP
+568 TLRYDGATVSAP
-580 QPGTP
+580 QPGSSDP
-585 DSSKDTETRKD
+585 SKDTETREDIKD
-596 VTDNVITGTAYV
+596 YTVTGTAYV

-627 GSGELPSLD
+627 GSGELPSLE
-636 GWTIASKDPEKGTT
+636 GWTFDGIDTEKGTT
-650 TYKKEDTVT
+650 TYKKEETVT

-674 TESSASLSDTEKE
+674 TESSASLSDAEKE
-687 EIAWAE
+687 EIAWKE
-693 LLNQHPEYKNKDEL
+693 LQNKTGKD
-707 KAAGYNINISSMDFS
+707 KATLLQEGYSIDIGSMDFS
-722 GIKCVE
+722 GIKRVE
-728 WTIDE
+728 WTIDT
-733 LSESTKTDAKDL
+733 LSESTKTDTKDL

-756 WSIDEKART
+756 WSIDENAGT
-765 ITVDGKTYD
+765 ITVDGNIYRN
-774 KVTKTNDG
+774 VTKTDDG

-798 FTKQAGAPLTPEEIQ
+798 FTKKAGAPLTPEEIQ

-839 KGNETITVDYS
+839 KGDETITVDYS

-864 SSSVTDIIKDN
+864 SSSVTGIIKDD

-887 QIQEIQSKLLPGEEL
+887 QIQEIQSKLQPGEEL
-902 WIGNLEVTDKT
+902 RIGETKIDSTTKK
-913 EKTDIIKYF
+913 EDIIKYF
-922 TTAISPE
+922 TKAISPD

-968 SGEKTDEFKSFSKAP
+968 SGEKTGEFKYFSKAP
-983 DGSKIEVYWKLTW
+983 DGSKIEVYWKSTW
-996 WGGYYYYTDA
+996 GWNGYYYYTDA
-1006 NGQEVRVH
+1006 NGHEVRVD
-1014 SNTVHYEEQRD
+1014 SNTVHSEEQRD

-1030 DLASGSKLDLLPDKD
+1030 DLASGSKLDLLPDED
-1045 DKVDQTDCVLVSKNL
+1045 GKVNQTDCVLVSKNL

-1065 YDAGNLVNGKGN
+1065 YDAGKLVNGKDN
-1077 QLVGLDSKISWDDEG
+1077 QTVGLDSKISWDDEG
-1092 GEGNGHYEYDRG
+1092 GEGDGHYEYDRG
-1104 TPNNCPDKSA
+1104 NPNKNPDKSA

-1121 VAYDPIKENG
+1121 VAYDPIKDKDG
-1131 SIKLYQGQRGD
+1131 SIKLYQGQWGD
-1142 YWTPGISAE
+1142 YWNPGISAE
-1151 DQAINAYLKATG
+1151 DEAINAYLKATG
-1163 SSKTAASLTKKE
+1163 SSKTYRDLTTKE
-1175 RDAIVGTYVV
+1175 RNAIVGTYVV
-1185 QIGTTGTNSTG
+1185 KIGTTGTNSTG

-1211 YGYMTRDANTCINS
+1211 YGYMSRDANTCINS

-1240 DLMISKLTQVS
+1240 DLMISELTQVR

-1278 ANRLLELNKQTTTHK
+1278 AKRLLELNKQTTTTHK
-1293 TSESATAYGENTS
+1293 TGEGATAYGENTS
-1306 GGFDGA
+1306 GDFDGT
-1312 YTQNKSETVTGSG
+1312 YTQKKSETVEGSG

-1338 KKLFTGS
+1338 KKIFSGS

-1352 GKVSYTYRTTDKVDT
+1352 GSVSYTHRTTDKVNT

-1382 DYNYTSIETRT
+1382 GYNYTSIETRT

-1406 VTPPVDPDT
+1406 VTPPET
-1415 PDGPVEDETP
+1415 PVEDETP
-1425 DEVMTPETPELPAVQ
+1425 DEVVTPETPELPPVQ
-1440 DAAPDEVVLPAEPEL
+1440 DATPDAPVLPSDAVL

-1460 ATALP
+1460 ALP

>member
-32 PDPAEDNAAPQAEP
+32 PDSVEDNAAPQAEP
-46 VAESSTPAPVA
+46 APVEGKTA
-57 EEGEK
+57 EGEVEGEEEK
-62 QEKVGEQEEFFPPP
+62 QEEFVPP
-76 VNEEAKSEE
+76 VNDEAKKDD

-112 GESGKDGETD
+112 GKSGEDGETD
-122 GSEGSGETDETENP
+122 SSEGSGETDETENP

-208 TGTETTTTTGT
+208 TGTQTTTTTGT
-219 GKADSSTTITDT
+219 GEADSSTTITDT
-231 KKGEEINLDDELGKD
+231 KKGEEIDLNKELKNKDGKVKKPTWETKAED
-246 VRPDWKTDKDAKLG
+246 KLG
-260 DYTVDKVEPAKD
+260 DYTVKEVKATEGDP
-272 GNSKTLTLKKTSP
+272 NSKTLTLKKTSDP
-285 TEEKEMAAEDIA
+285 ETKEMSAEDVA
-297 KLLDVPEG
+297 KLLDVPKD
-305 GVEKKEE
+305 GVEKKTD
-312 LDEEGNPKTTY
+312 DEGKTTY
-323 TLKKEE
+323 ILKKEE
-329 ISTDENGNTV
+329 TSTDENGNTV

-347 TGNTV
+347 TDNTV

-370 VNNEDLT
+370 VDNEDLT
-377 TEIELPSITA
+377 TEIKLPSITA

-395 DVIEISSEKLGEM
+395 DVIEISSEKLGKM
-408 LQDEYYNN
+408 LDDKNYNKD
-416 VTGEYVYTENVDG
+416 TGEYVYTETVDG
-429 KEYTYKVKKMEDSK
+429 KEYTYKVKKTENTK
-443 PLTNAQLAER
+443 PLTPAQLAER
-453 LGEGFTGDDNGVY
+453 LGEGFTADDNGVY

-472 TFDQMEAVRK
+472 NFDQMEAVRK

-507 ESAKETAKLEAIK
+507 KSAEETAKLEAIK

-687 EIAWAE
+687 EIAWNE
-693 LLNQHPEYKNKDEL
+693 LQNKTGKD
-707 KAAGYNINISSMDFS
+707 KATLIQEGYSIDIGSMDFS
-722 GIKCVE
+722 GIKRVE

-756 WSIDEKART
+756 WSIDEKAGT

-820 SVSADSIRLN
+820 SVPADSIRLN

-839 KGNETITVDYS
+839 KGDETITVDYS

-948 NSTYVANKGS
+948 SSTYVANKGS

-983 DGSKIEVYWKLTW
+983 DGSKIEVYWKSTW

-1060 KLEWN
+1060 EWN

-1077 QLVGLDSKISWDDEG
+1077 QPVGLDSKISWDDEG
-1092 GEGNGHYEYDRG
+1092 GKGNGHYEYDRG
-1104 TPNNCPDKSA
+1104 NPNNCPDKSA

-1131 SIKLYQGQRGD
+1131 NIKLYQGGFDD
-1142 YWTPGISAE
+1142 YWHWVSAE

-1175 RDAIVGTYVV
+1175 RNAIVGTYVV
-1185 QIGTTGTNSTG
+1185 KIGTTDTNSTG
-1196 ESGYQVYLKSSELTA
+1196 ESGYQVYLKTSELTA
-1211 YGYMTRDANTCINS
+1211 YGYMSRDANTCINS

-1293 TSESATAYGENTS
+1293 TSERATAYGENTS

-1338 KKLFTGS
+1338 KKLFSGKGETSYDTGS
-1345 GSKEHDE
+1345 I
-1352 GKVSYTYRTTDKVDT
+1352 SYSYRTTEKVGT
-1367 TPVSKETVTTTDAHV
+1367 TALSKETVTTTDAHV

-1393 VTVNGEETVIVPP
+1393 VTVDGEETVIVPP
-1406 VTPPVDPDT
+1406 VTPPET
-1415 PDGPVEDETP
+1415 PVEDETP
-1425 DEVMTPETPELPAVQ
+1425 DEVVTPETPELPPVQ
-1440 DAAPDEVVLPAEPEL
+1440 DATPDDAAPETPVLPSDAVL

-1460 ATALP
+1460 ALP

>member
-1 MTNKKLKL
+1 M
-9 AAMSVALTACV
+9 
-20 AAQPMAAHAVEG
+20 
-32 PDPAEDNAAPQAEP
+32 
-46 VAESSTPAPVA
+46 
-57 EEGEK
+57 
-62 QEKVGEQEEFFPPP
+62 
-76 VNEEAKSEE
+76 NEEAKSEE
-85 QAPAFGPGTKTDDII
+85 QAPAFGPGTKTDDIT
-100 IDYKPAEKPEEP
+100 IDYKPAAKPEEP
-112 GESGKDGETD
+112 GE
-122 GSEGSGETDETENP
+122 TDEPETP
-136 DGTYVKGDVIDNSKK
+136 GDTHLKGDVIDNSKK
-151 DEATGKDGKIGEAT
+151 DEVTGEDGKIGTAT

-260 DYTVDKVEPAKD
+260 DYTVDKVEPAED
-272 GNSKTLTLKKTSP
+272 GNSKELTLKKTSP

-305 GVEKKEE
+305 GVEKKT
-312 LDEEGNPKTTY
+312 DNEGNTTY

-329 ISTDENGNTV
+329 TSTDENGNTV
-339 TRVTYYKI
+339 TRVTYYEI
-347 TGNTV
+347 TGNSVKTR
-352 ETTTET
+352 TET
-358 TLVLKVEKGTVD
+358 TLKLKVEKGTVD
-370 VNNEDLT
+370 VDEKDLT
-377 TEIELPSITA
+377 TKVELPSITA

-408 LQDEYYNN
+408 LKDEYYNN

-429 KEYTYKVKKMEDSK
+429 KEYTYKVKKTENTK
-443 PLTNAQLAER
+443 PLTNEQLANR
-453 LGEGFTGDDNGVY
+453 LGEGFTADANGVY

-472 TFDQMEAVRK
+472 NLDQMEAVRK
-482 TLSYTVEVTEVTKTP
+482 TLSYTVAVTEITKNE

-507 ESAKETAKLEAIK
+507 KSAEETAKLEAIK
-520 AALTDAARNAGINVE
+520 AALTDAAKKTGINVDSE
-535 TDDFKNQLNTIDPT
+535 DFKNQLNTIDPT

-568 TLRYNGATVSAP
+568 TLRYNGATVSTDL
-580 QPGTP
+580 GTP
-585 DSSKDTETRKD
+585 DSSKDTETREDVKD
-596 VTDNVITGTAYV
+596 YTVTGTAYV

-627 GSGELPSLD
+627 GSGELPSLE
-636 GWTIASKDPEKGTT
+636 GWTFDGIDTEKGTT
-650 TYKKEDTVT
+650 TYKKEETVT

-674 TESSASLSDTEKE
+674 TESSASLSDAEKAD
-687 EIAWAE
+687 IAWAE
-693 LLNQHPEYKNKDEL
+693 LLKQHPEYKNEDEL
-707 KAAGYNINISSMDFS
+707 KAAGYNIDIGSMDFS
-722 GIKCVE
+722 GIKRVE
-728 WTIDE
+728 WTIGT
-733 LSESTKTDAKDL
+733 LSESTKTDTKDL

-756 WSIDEKART
+756 WSIDEKAGT
-765 ITVDGKTYD
+765 ITVDGNIYRN
-774 KVTKTNDG
+774 VTKTNDG

-798 FTKQAGAPLTPEEIQ
+798 FTKQAGAPLTPDEIQ

-839 KGNETITVDYS
+839 KGDETITVDYS

-864 SSSVTDIIKDN
+864 SSSVTGIIKDD

-887 QIQEIQSKLLPGEEL
+887 QIQEIQSKLQPGEEL
-902 WIGNLEVTDKT
+902 RIGETKIDSTTKK
-913 EKTDIIKYF
+913 EDIIKYF
-922 TTAISPE
+922 TKAISPD

-968 SGEKTDEFKSFSKAP
+968 SGEKTDEFKYFSKAP
-983 DGSKIEVYWKLTW
+983 DGSKIEVYWKWTR

-1014 SNTVHYEEQRD
+1014 SNTVHSEEQRD

-1030 DLASGSKLDLLPDKD
+1030 DLASGSKLDLLPDED
-1045 DKVDQTDCVLVSKNL
+1045 GKVNQTDCVLVSKDL

-1077 QLVGLDSKISWDDEG
+1077 QTVGLDSKISWDDEG
-1092 GEGNGHYEYDRG
+1092 GEGSGHYEYDRG
-1104 TPNNCPDKSA
+1104 NRNNNPDKSA

-1121 VAYDPIKENG
+1121 VAYDPIKDKDG
-1131 SIKLYQGQRGD
+1131 SIKLYQGQWGD
-1142 YWTPGISAE
+1142 YWNPGISAE
-1151 DQAINAYLKATG
+1151 DEAINAYLKATG
-1163 SSKTAASLTKKE
+1163 SSKTYRDLTTKE
-1175 RDAIVGTYVV
+1175 RNAIVGTYVV
-1185 QIGTTGTNSTG
+1185 KIGTTGTNSTG

-1211 YGYMTRDANTCINS
+1211 YGYMSRDANTCINS

-1240 DLMISKLTQVS
+1240 DLMISELTQVR

-1278 ANRLLELNKQTTTHK
+1278 AKRLLELNKQTTTHK
-1293 TSESATAYGENTS
+1293 TGEGATAYGENTS
-1306 GGFDGA
+1306 GDFDGT
-1312 YTQNKSETVTGSG
+1312 YTQKKSETVEGSG

-1338 KKLFTGS
+1338 KKIFSGS

-1352 GKVSYTYRTTDKVDT
+1352 GKVSYTHRTTDKVNT
-1367 TPVSKETVTTTDAHV
+1367 TPVSKETVTTTAAHV
-1382 DYNYTSIETRT
+1382 GYNYTSIETRT

-1406 VTPPVDPDT
+1406 VDPDT
-1415 PDGPVEDETP
+1415 PDDPVEDETP
-1425 DEVMTPETPELPAVQ
+1425 DEVVTPETPELPPVQ
-1440 DAAPDEVVLPAEPEL
+1440 DATPDAPVLPSDAVL

-1460 ATALP
+1460 ALP

>member
-1 MTNKKLKL
+1 MKGAINHDEQKAETRCHVRSPDRLCCC
-9 AAMSVALTACV
+9 TAHGC
-20 AAQPMAAHAVEG
+20 PCCEG
-32 PDPAEDNAAPQAEP
+32 PDSVEDNAAPQAEP
-46 VAESSTPAPVA
+46 VAESPTPAPVA

-62 QEKVGEQEEFFPPP
+62 QEEAGEQEEFVPP
-76 VNEEAKSEE
+76 VNDEAKKDD

-112 GESGKDGETD
+112 
-122 GSEGSGETDETENP
+122 GETDETENP

-208 TGTETTTTTGT
+208 TGTQTTTTTGT
-219 GKADSSTTITDT
+219 GEADSSTTITDT

-260 DYTVDKVEPAKD
+260 GYTVDKVEPAKD

-297 KLLDVPEG
+297 KLLDVPED
-305 GVEKKEE
+305 GVEKKT
-312 LDEEGNPKTTY
+312 DDEGNTTY

-329 ISTDENGNTV
+329 TSTDENGNTV
-339 TRVTYYKI
+339 TRVTYYEI
-347 TGNTV
+347 TGNSV
-352 ETTTET
+352 KTTTET

-370 VNNEDLT
+370 VDEKDLT
-377 TEIELPSITA
+377 TEIKLPSITA
-387 KNTDETKT
+387 KNTDETKM

-408 LQDEYYNN
+408 LKDEYYNN
-416 VTGEYVYTENVDG
+416 DTGEYVYTETDANG
-429 KEYTYKVKKMEDSK
+429 KEYTYKVKKTEDTK
-443 PLTNAQLAER
+443 QLTNKQLADR
-453 LGEGFTGDDNGVY
+453 LGEGFTADDNGVY

-472 TFDQMEAVRK
+472 TFDQKEAVRK

-507 ESAKETAKLEAIK
+507 ESAAETAKLAAIK
-520 AALTDAARNAGINVE
+520 AALTDAAQNAGINVE
-535 TDDFKNQLNTIDPT
+535 TDDFKNQLNTINPT

-568 TLRYNGATVSAP
+568 TLRYDGATVSAP
-580 QPGTP
+580 QPGSSDP
-585 DSSKDTETRKD
+585 SKDTETRKD

-608 TGSNTWTESGSLNG
+608 NGSNTWTESGSLNG

-627 GSGELPSLD
+627 DSGELPSLD
-636 GWTIASKDPEKGTT
+636 GWTVDTNDPEKGTT
-650 TYKKEDTVT
+650 IYKKEDTVT
-659 SPDGTS
+659 SPDGTI

-722 GIKCVE
+722 GIKRVK

-756 WSIDEKART
+756 WSIDEKAGT

-864 SSSVTDIIKDN
+864 SSSVTDIIKDD

-887 QIQEIQSKLLPGEEL
+887 QIQEIQSKLQPGEEL

-948 NSTYVANKGS
+948 NSTYVANAGS
-958 DYEETKKNYY
+958 KYEETKKNYY
-968 SGEKTDEFKSFSKAP
+968 SGETESKYYYQP
-983 DGSKIEVYWKLTW
+983 WGGSKIEVTPAGQPGW
-996 WGGYYYYTDA
+996 YYYTNDKGEKEYVPWWDVERQDTR
-1006 NGQEVRVH
+1006 N
-1014 SNTVHYEEQRD
+1014 

-1045 DKVDQTDCVLVSKNL
+1045 GKVDQTDCVLVSKDL

-1077 QLVGLDSKISWDDEG
+1077 QTVGLDSKISWDDEG
-1092 GEGNGHYEYDRG
+1092 GKGNGHYEYDRG

-1121 VAYDPIKENG
+1121 VAYDPIKDKDG

-1151 DQAINAYLKATG
+1151 DQAINAYLEATG
-1163 SSKTAASLTKKE
+1163 SNKTAKDLSPKE
-1175 RDAIVGTYVV
+1175 RNAIVGTYVV
-1185 QIGTTGTNSTG
+1185 KIGTTDTNSTG
-1196 ESGYQVYLKSSELTA
+1196 ESGYQVYLKTSELTA
-1211 YGYMTRDANTCINS
+1211 YGYMSRDANTCINS
-1225 TYKRQDGTWGYVGGY
+1225 TYKRQTNSWDYVGGY
-1240 DLMISKLTQVS
+1240 DLMISKLTQVR

-1278 ANRLLELNKQTTTHK
+1278 ANRLLELNQQTTTHK

-1306 GGFDGA
+1306 GGFNGA
-1312 YTQNKSETVTGSG
+1312 YTQDKSETVTGSG

-1352 GKVSYTYRTTDKVDT
+1352 GKVSYTHRTTDYVDT
-1367 TPVSKETVTTTDAHV
+1367 EAVAKTATTTTDAHV
-1382 DYNYTSIETRT
+1382 DYNYTSIETRK
-1393 VTVNGEETVIVPP
+1393 VTVSGEETVIV
-1406 VTPPVDPDT
+1406 PPVDPDT

-1425 DEVMTPETPELPAVQ
+1425 DEVVTPETPELPAVQ
-1440 DAAPDEVVLPAEPEL
+1440 DATPDEVVLPAEPEL

>member
-1 MTNKKLKL
+1 M
-9 AAMSVALTACV
+9 
-20 AAQPMAAHAVEG
+20 
-32 PDPAEDNAAPQAEP
+32 
-46 VAESSTPAPVA
+46 
-57 EEGEK
+57 
-62 QEKVGEQEEFFPPP
+62 
-76 VNEEAKSEE
+76 NEEAKKDD
-85 QAPAFGPGTKTDDII
+85 QAPAFGPGTKTDDIT

-112 GESGKDGETD
+112 GE
-122 GSEGSGETDETENP
+122 TDEPETP
-136 DGTYVKGDVIDNSKK
+136 GDTHLKGDVIDNSKK
-151 DEATGKDGKIGEAT
+151 DEATGEDGKIGEAT

-208 TGTETTTTTGT
+208 TGTQTTTTTGT

-246 VRPDWKTDKDAKLG
+246 VRPDWKTDKDDKLG
-260 DYTVDKVEPAKD
+260 GYTVDKVEPAED
-272 GNSKTLTLKKTSP
+272 GNSKELTLKKTSEP
-285 TEEKEMAAEDIA
+285 ETKEMSAEDVA

-329 ISTDENGNTV
+329 TSTDENGNTV

-370 VNNEDLT
+370 VDNEDLT
-377 TEIELPSITA
+377 TEIKLPSI
-387 KNTDETKT
+387 KDE
-395 DVIEISSEKLGEM
+395 S
-408 LQDEYYNN
+408 
-416 VTGEYVYTENVDG
+416 G
-429 KEYTYKVKKMEDSK
+429 KEILSAKQLNDLLKDQKPDKDGTYKIEKEANGKTYLYTITESTDQGTL
-443 PLTNAQLAER
+443 LTNKQLADR
-453 LGEGFTGDDNGVY
+453 LGKGFTADDNGVY

-472 TFDQMEAVRK
+472 TFDQMDAVRK
-482 TLSYTVEVTEVTKTP
+482 TLSYTVAATEITKAP

-507 ESAKETAKLEAIK
+507 ESAEETAKLEAIK
-520 AALTDAARNAGINVE
+520 AALTDAAKKTGINVDSE
-535 TDDFKNQLNTIDPT
+535 DFKNQLNTIDPT

-568 TLRYNGATVSAP
+568 TLRYDGATVSAP
-580 QPGTP
+580 QPGSSDP
-585 DSSKDTETRKD
+585 SKDTETRKD

-627 GSGELPSLD
+627 GSGKLPSLD

-650 TYKKEDTVT
+650 TYKKEETVT

-674 TESSASLSDTEKE
+674 TESSASLTDAEKE
-687 EIAWAE
+687 EIAWKE
-693 LLNQHPEYKNKDEL
+693 LQNKSGKD
-707 KAAGYNINISSMDFS
+707 KATLLQEGYSIDIGSMDFS
-722 GIKCVE
+722 GIKRVE
-728 WTIDE
+728 WTIDT
-733 LSESTKTDAKDL
+733 LSESTKTDTKDL

-774 KVTKTNDG
+774 NVTKTNDG

-798 FTKQAGAPLTPEEIQ
+798 FTKKAGAPLTPEEIQ

-839 KGNETITVDYS
+839 KGDETITVDYS

-864 SSSVTDIIKDN
+864 SSSVTGIIKDD

-887 QIQEIQSKLLPGEEL
+887 QIQEIQSKLQPGEEL
-902 WIGNLEVTDKT
+902 RIGETKIDSTTKK
-913 EKTDIIKYF
+913 EDIIKYF
-922 TTAISPE
+922 TKAISPD

-968 SGEKTDEFKSFSKAP
+968 SGEKTGEFKYFSKAP
-983 DGSKIEVYWKLTW
+983 DGSKIEVYWKSTW
-996 WGGYYYYTDA
+996 GWNGYYYYTDA
-1006 NGQEVRVH
+1006 NGHEVRVD
-1014 SNTVHYEEQRD
+1014 SNTVHSEEQRD

-1030 DLASGSKLDLLPDKD
+1030 DLASGSKLDLLPDED
-1045 DKVDQTDCVLVSKNL
+1045 GKVNQTDCVLVSKNL

-1065 YDAGNLVNGKGN
+1065 YDAGKLVNGKDN
-1077 QLVGLDSKISWDDEG
+1077 QTVGLDSKISWDDEG
-1092 GEGNGHYEYDRG
+1092 GEGDGHYEYDRG
-1104 TPNNCPDKSA
+1104 NPNKNPDKSA

-1121 VAYDPIKENG
+1121 VAYDPIKDKDG
-1131 SIKLYQGQRGD
+1131 SIKLYQGQWGD
-1142 YWTPGISAE
+1142 YWNPGISAE
-1151 DQAINAYLKATG
+1151 DEAINAYLKATG
-1163 SSKTAASLTKKE
+1163 SSKTYRDLTTKE
-1175 RDAIVGTYVV
+1175 RNAIVGTYVV
-1185 QIGTTGTNSTG
+1185 KIGTTGTNSTG

-1211 YGYMTRDANTCINS
+1211 YGYMSRDANTCINS

-1240 DLMISKLTQVS
+1240 DLMISELTQVR

-1278 ANRLLELNKQTTTHK
+1278 AKRLLELNKQTTTTHK
-1293 TSESATAYGENTS
+1293 TGEGATAYGENTS
-1306 GGFDGA
+1306 GDFDGT
-1312 YTQNKSETVTGSG
+1312 YTQKKSETVEGSG

-1338 KKLFTGS
+1338 KKIFSGS

-1352 GKVSYTYRTTDKVDT
+1352 GSVSYTHRTTDKVNT

-1382 DYNYTSIETRT
+1382 GYNYTSIETRT

-1406 VTPPVDPDT
+1406 VTPPET
-1415 PDGPVEDETP
+1415 PVEDETP
-1425 DEVMTPETPELPAVQ
+1425 DEVVTPETPELPPVQ
-1440 DAAPDEVVLPAEPEL
+1440 DATPDAPVLPSDAVL

-1460 ATALP
+1460 ALP

>member
-32 PDPAEDNAAPQAEP
+32 PDSVEDNAAPQAEP
-46 VAESSTPAPVA
+46 VAESPTPAPVA

-62 QEKVGEQEEFFPPP
+62 QEEAGEQEEFVPPE
-76 VNEEAKSEE
+76 NDEAKKDD
-85 QAPAFGPGTKTDDII
+85 QAPAFGPGTETDDIT

-112 GESGKDGETD
+112 
-122 GSEGSGETDETENP
+122 GETDETENP

-183 EVKKGDPV
+183 EVKKGESV

-208 TGTETTTTTGT
+208 TGTQTTTTTGI

-246 VRPDWKTDKDAKLG
+246 MRPDWKTDKDAKLG
-260 DYTVDKVEPAKD
+260 GYTVDKVEPAKD
-272 GNSKTLTLKKTSP
+272 GNSKTLTLKKTSEP
-285 TEEKEMAAEDIA
+285 ETKKMSAEDVA
-297 KLLDVPEG
+297 KLLDVPED
-305 GVEKKEE
+305 GVEKKT
-312 LDEEGNPKTTY
+312 DDEGNTTY

-329 ISTDENGNTV
+329 TSTDENGNTV
-339 TRVTYYKI
+339 TRVTYYEI
-347 TGNTV
+347 TGNSVKTR
-352 ETTTET
+352 TET
-358 TLVLKVEKGTVD
+358 TLKLKVEKGTVD

-416 VTGEYVYTENVDG
+416 DTGEYVYTETDANG
-429 KEYTYKVKKMEDSK
+429 KEYTYKVKKTEDTK
-443 PLTNAQLAER
+443 PLTNEQLAKR
-453 LGEGFTGDDNGVY
+453 LGNDFTYDSDDDSIS

-472 TFDQMEAVRK
+472 TFDQKEAVRK

-507 ESAKETAKLEAIK
+507 KSAEEAAKLEAIK

-568 TLRYNGATVSAP
+568 TLRYDGATVSAP

-585 DSSKDTETRKD
+585 DSSKGTETRKD

-608 TGSNTWTESGSLNG
+608 NGSNTWTESGSLNG

-627 GSGELPSLD
+627 GSGKLPSLD

-687 EIAWAE
+687 EIAWNE
-693 LLNQHPEYKNKDEL
+693 LQNKTGKD
-707 KAAGYNINISSMDFS
+707 KATLIQEGYSIDIGSMDFS
-722 GIKCVE
+722 GIKRVE

-813 TALAGQY
+813 TALAVQY

-948 NSTYVANKGS
+948 SSTYVANKGS

-983 DGSKIEVYWKLTW
+983 DGSKIEVYWKWTL

-1045 DKVDQTDCVLVSKNL
+1045 GNVDQTDCVLVSKNL

-1065 YDAGNLVNGKGN
+1065 YDAGNLVNGKDN
-1077 QLVGLDSKISWDDEG
+1077 QPVGLDSKISWDDEG
-1092 GEGNGHYEYDRG
+1092 GEGDGHYEYDRG

-1185 QIGTTGTNSTG
+1185 KIGTTDTNSTG
-1196 ESGYQVYLKSSELTA
+1196 ESGYQVYLKTSELTA

-1338 KKLFTGS
+1338 KKLFSGKGETSYDTGS
-1345 GSKEHDE
+1345 
-1352 GKVSYTYRTTDKVDT
+1352 VSYSYRTPDEVITSA
-1367 TPVSKETVTTTDAHV
+1367 VSKTTKTTTDAHV

-1406 VTPPVDPDT
+1406 VTPPET
-1415 PDGPVEDETP
+1415 PVEDETP
-1425 DEVMTPETPELPAVQ
+1425 DEVVTPETPELPPVQ
-1440 DAAPDEVVLPAEPEL
+1440 DAAPDDAAPETPVLPSDAVL

-1460 ATALP
+1460 ALP

>member
-32 PDPAEDNAAPQAEP
+32 PDSVEDNAAPQAEP
-46 VAESSTPAPVA
+46 APVEGKTA
-57 EEGEK
+57 EGEVEGEEEK
-62 QEKVGEQEEFFPPP
+62 QEEFVPP
-76 VNEEAKSEE
+76 VNDEAKKDD

-100 IDYKPAEKPEEP
+100 IDYKPAEKPDE
-112 GESGKDGETD
+112 
-122 GSEGSGETDETENP
+122 SGETDETENP

-151 DEATGKDGKIGEAT
+151 DEATGEDGKIGKAT

-260 DYTVDKVEPAKD
+260 GYTVDKVEPAKD

-370 VNNEDLT
+370 VDDKDLT
-377 TEIELPSITA
+377 TEIKLPSITA

-408 LQDEYYNN
+408 LKDEYYNN
-416 VTGEYVYTENVDG
+416 VTGEYVYTETVDG
-429 KEYTYKVKKMEDSK
+429 KEYTYKVKKTEDTNS
-443 PLTNAQLAER
+443 LTNDQLANR
-453 LGEGFTGDDNGVY
+453 LGDGFSVDADGDVC

-472 TFDQMEAVRK
+472 TFDQMKAVRK
-482 TLSYTVEVTEVTKTP
+482 TLSYTVAVTEITKNE
-497 GQVEGGQESI
+497 GQVEGGEGSI
-507 ESAKETAKLEAIK
+507 KSAEETAKLEAIK

-568 TLRYNGATVSAP
+568 TLRYDGATVSAP
-580 QPGTP
+580 QPG
-585 DSSKDTETRKD
+585 SSDPRKDTETRKD

-627 GSGELPSLD
+627 GSGELPSFD

-650 TYKKEDTVT
+650 TYKKEETVT

-687 EIAWAE
+687 EIAWKE
-693 LLNQHPEYKNKDEL
+693 LQNKTGKD
-707 KAAGYNINISSMDFS
+707 KATLLQEGYSIDIGSMDFS
-722 GIKCVE
+722 GIKRVE

-774 KVTKTNDG
+774 NVTKTNDG

-798 FTKQAGAPLTPEEIQ
+798 FTKQAGAPLTPDEIQ

-839 KGNETITVDYS
+839 KGDETITVDYS

-864 SSSVTDIIKDN
+864 SSSVTGIIKDD

-887 QIQEIQSKLLPGEEL
+887 QIQEIQSKLQPGEEL
-902 WIGNLEVTDKT
+902 RIGETKIDSTTKK
-913 EKTDIIKYF
+913 EDIIKYF
-922 TTAISPE
+922 TKAISPD

-968 SGEKTDEFKSFSKAP
+968 SGEKTGEFKYFSKAP
-983 DGSKIEVYWKLTW
+983 DGSKIEVYWKSTW
-996 WGGYYYYTDA
+996 GWNGYYYYTDA
-1006 NGQEVRVH
+1006 NGHEVRVD
-1014 SNTVHYEEQRD
+1014 SNTVHSEEQRD
-1025 DIGHL
+1025 DIKHL
-1030 DLASGSKLDLLPDKD
+1030 DLASGSKLDLLPDED
-1045 DKVDQTDCVLVSKNL
+1045 GKVNQTDCVLVSKDL

-1065 YDAGNLVNGKGN
+1065 YDAGKLVNGKDN
-1077 QLVGLDSKISWDDEG
+1077 QTVGLDSKISWDDEG
-1092 GEGNGHYEYDRG
+1092 GEGSGHYEYDRG
-1104 TPNNCPDKSA
+1104 NRNNNPDKSA

-1131 SIKLYQGQRGD
+1131 SIKLYQGGYD
-1142 YWTPGISAE
+1142 GWYWVSAE
-1151 DQAINAYLKATG
+1151 DQAINAYLEATG

-1240 DLMISKLTQVS
+1240 DLMISELTQVR

-1278 ANRLLELNKQTTTHK
+1278 AKRLLELNKQTTTTHK
-1293 TSESATAYGENTS
+1293 TGEGATAYGENTS
-1306 GGFDGA
+1306 GDFDGT
-1312 YTQNKSETVTGSG
+1312 YTQKKSETVEGSG

-1338 KKLFTGS
+1338 KKIFSGS

-1352 GKVSYTYRTTDKVDT
+1352 GKVSYTYRTTDKVNT

-1382 DYNYTSIETRT
+1382 GYNYTSIETRK

-1406 VTPPVDPDT
+1406 VTPPET
-1415 PDGPVEDETP
+1415 PVEDETP
-1425 DEVMTPETPELPAVQ
+1425 DEVVMTPETPELPPVQ
-1440 DAAPDEVVLPAEPEL
+1440 DATPDAPVLPSDAVL

-1460 ATALP
+1460 ALP

-1493 KYKEKH
+1493 RYKEKH

>member
-32 PDPAEDNAAPQAEP
+32 PDSVEDNAAPQAEP
-46 VAESSTPAPVA
+46 APVEGKTA
-57 EEGEK
+57 EGEVEGE
-62 QEKVGEQEEFFPPP
+62 EKKQEEFVPP
-76 VNEEAKSEE
+76 VNDEAKKDD
-85 QAPAFGPGTKTDDII
+85 QAPAFGPGTKTDDIT

-112 GESGKDGETD
+112 GE
-122 GSEGSGETDETENP
+122 TDEPETP
-136 DGTYVKGDVIDNSKK
+136 GDTHLKGDVIDNSKK

-231 KKGEEINLDDELGKD
+231 KKGEEINLDDELGQD

-260 DYTVDKVEPAKD
+260 GYTVDKVEPAKD
-272 GNSKTLTLKKTSP
+272 GNSKTLTLKKTSEP
-285 TEEKEMAAEDIA
+285 ETKEMSAEDVA
-297 KLLDVPEG
+297 KLLDVPED

-370 VNNEDLT
+370 VDNKDLT
-377 TEIELPSITA
+377 TKVELPSITA

-408 LQDEYYNN
+408 LKDEYYNN
-416 VTGEYVYTENVDG
+416 ITGEYVYTENDANG
-429 KEYTYKVKKMEDSK
+429 KEYTYKVKKTENTK
-443 PLTNAQLAER
+443 PLTNKQLADR

-472 TFDQMEAVRK
+472 NLDQMEAVRK

-497 GQVEGGQESI
+497 GQVEGGQASI
-507 ESAKETAKLEAIK
+507 DKANNDAKLEAIK
-520 AALTDAARNAGINVE
+520 EALTKAAKE
-535 TDDFKNQLNTIDPT
+535 TGVDVDSEDFKNQLNTIDPT

-568 TLRYNGATVSAP
+568 TLCYDGATVSAP
-580 QPGTP
+580 QPGSP
-585 DSSKDTETRKD
+585 DSSKNTETRKD

-608 TGSNTWTESGSLNG
+608 NGSNTWTESGSLNG

-627 GSGELPSLD
+627 GSGELPSFD

-650 TYKKEDTVT
+650 TYKKEETVT

-674 TESSASLSDTEKE
+674 TESSASLSDAEKE
-687 EIAWAE
+687 EIAWKE
-693 LLNQHPEYKNKDEL
+693 LQNKTGKD
-707 KAAGYNINISSMDFS
+707 KATLLQEGYSIDIGSMDFS
-722 GIKCVE
+722 GIKRVE
-728 WTIDE
+728 WTIGT
-733 LSESTKTDAKDL
+733 LSESTKTDTKDL

-756 WSIDEKART
+756 WSIDENAGT
-765 ITVDGKTYD
+765 ITVDGNIYRN
-774 KVTKTNDG
+774 VTKTGDG

-798 FTKQAGAPLTPEEIQ
+798 FTKKAGAPLTPEEIQ

-839 KGNETITVDYS
+839 KGDETITVDYS

-887 QIQEIQSKLLPGEEL
+887 QIQEIQSKLQPGEEL

-929 NMSKDELIKALQE
+929 NMSKDELIKALRE

-968 SGEKTDEFKSFSKAP
+968 SGEKTDEFKYFSKAP
-983 DGSKIEVYWKLTW
+983 DGSKIEVYWKSTW
-996 WGGYYYYTDA
+996 GWNGYYYYTDA
-1006 NGQEVRVH
+1006 NGQEVRVD

-1045 DKVDQTDCVLVSKNL
+1045 GKVDQTDCVLVSKGL

-1065 YDAGNLVNGKGN
+1065 YDAGKLVNGKDN
-1077 QLVGLDSKISWDDEG
+1077 QTVGLDSKISWDDEG
-1092 GEGNGHYEYDRG
+1092 GKGSGHYEYDRG
-1104 TPNNCPDKSA
+1104 DPNKNPDKSA

-1131 SIKLYQGQRGD
+1131 SIKLYQGQWGD
-1142 YWTPGISAE
+1142 YWNPGISAE
-1151 DQAINAYLKATG
+1151 DEAINAYLKATG
-1163 SSKTAASLTKKE
+1163 SSKTYRDLTTKE
-1175 RDAIVGTYVV
+1175 RNAIVGTYVV
-1185 QIGTTGTNSTG
+1185 KIGTTGTNSTG

-1211 YGYMTRDANTCINS
+1211 YGYMSRDANTCINS

-1240 DLMISKLTQVS
+1240 DLMISELTQVR

-1278 ANRLLELNKQTTTHK
+1278 AKRLLELNKQTTTTHK
-1293 TSESATAYGENTS
+1293 TGEGATAYGENTS
-1306 GGFDGA
+1306 GDFDGT
-1312 YTQNKSETVTGSG
+1312 YTQKKSETVEGSG

-1338 KKLFTGS
+1338 KKIFSGS

-1352 GKVSYTYRTTDKVDT
+1352 GKVSYTHRTTDKVNT

-1382 DYNYTSIETRT
+1382 GYNYTSIETRK

-1425 DEVMTPETPELPAVQ
+1425 DEVVTPETPELPPVQ
-1440 DAAPDEVVLPAEPEL
+1440 DATPDAPVLPSDAVL

-1460 ATALP
+1460 ALP

>member
-1 MTNKKLKL
+1 
-9 AAMSVALTACV
+9 MSVALTACV

-32 PDPAEDNAAPQAEP
+32 PDSVEDNAAPQAEP

-62 QEKVGEQEEFFPPP
+62 QEKVGEQEEFTPP
-76 VNEEAKSEE
+76 VNEEAKKDD

-112 GESGKDGETD
+112 GKSGEDGEAD

-231 KKGEEINLDDELGKD
+231 KKGEEIDLNKELGE
-246 VRPDWKTDKDAKLG
+246 VRPDWKTDKDATLG
-260 DYTVDKVEPAKD
+260 DYTVKEVEPSED
-272 GNSKTLTLKKTSP
+272 GNSKELTLKKTSP

-305 GVEKKEE
+305 GVEKKT
-312 LDEEGNPKTTY
+312 DDEGNTTY

-329 ISTDENGNTV
+329 TSTDENGNTV
-339 TRVTYYKI
+339 TRTTYYEI
-347 TGNTV
+347 TGTSV
-352 ETTTET
+352 KTRTET
-358 TLVLKVEKGTVD
+358 TLKLKVEKGTETKKD
-370 VNNEDLT
+370 QDLS
-377 TEIELPSITA
+377 TEAELPDSITV
-387 KNTDETKT
+387 KNGKSELKVSKDILEKALDNGGTYTDTDKNITYTVTKK
-395 DVIEISSEKLGEM
+395 EESSTKLSNE
-408 LQDEYYNN
+408 
-416 VTGEYVYTENVDG
+416 
-429 KEYTYKVKKMEDSK
+429 
-443 PLTNAQLAER
+443 QLAKR
-453 LGEGFTGDDNGVY
+453 LGDGFTYNAADDSIS

-472 TFDQMEAVRK
+472 TISQNDVYRK
-482 TLSYTVEVTEVTKTP
+482 LLSYDVTVTETIKNE
-497 GQVEGGQESI
+497 GQVEGGQASI
-507 ESAKETAKLEAIK
+507 DKANNDAKLEAIK
-520 AALTDAARNAGINVE
+520 AALTDAAKKTGINVDSE
-535 TDDFKNQLNTIDPT
+535 DFKNQLNTIDPT

-568 TLRYNGATVSAP
+568 TLRYDGATVSAP
-580 QPGTP
+580 QPGSSDP
-585 DSSKDTETRKD
+585 SKDTETREDIKD
-596 VTDNVITGTAYV
+596 YTVTGTAYV

-627 GSGELPSLD
+627 GSGELPSLE
-636 GWTIASKDPEKGTT
+636 GWTFDGIDTEKGTT
-650 TYKKEDTVT
+650 TYKKEETVT

-674 TESSASLSDTEKE
+674 TESSASLSDAEKE
-687 EIAWAE
+687 EIAWKE
-693 LLNQHPEYKNKDEL
+693 LQNKTGKD
-707 KAAGYNINISSMDFS
+707 KATLLQEGYSIDIGSMDFS
-722 GIKCVE
+722 GIKRVE
-728 WTIDE
+728 WTIDT
-733 LSESTKTDAKDL
+733 LSESTKTDTKDL

-756 WSIDEKART
+756 WSIDENAGT
-765 ITVDGKTYD
+765 ITVDGNIYRN
-774 KVTKTNDG
+774 VTKTDDG

-798 FTKQAGAPLTPEEIQ
+798 FTKKAGAPLTPEEIQ

-839 KGNETITVDYS
+839 KGDETITVDYS

-864 SSSVTDIIKDN
+864 SSSVTGIIKDD

-887 QIQEIQSKLLPGEEL
+887 QIQEIQSKLQPGEEL
-902 WIGNLEVTDKT
+902 RIGETKIDSTTKK
-913 EKTDIIKYF
+913 EDIIKYF
-922 TTAISPE
+922 TKAISPD

-968 SGEKTDEFKSFSKAP
+968 SGEKTGEFKYFSKAP
-983 DGSKIEVYWKLTW
+983 DGSKIEVYWKSTW
-996 WGGYYYYTDA
+996 GWNGYYYYTDA
-1006 NGQEVRVH
+1006 NGHEVRVD
-1014 SNTVHYEEQRD
+1014 SNTVHSEEQRD

-1030 DLASGSKLDLLPDKD
+1030 DLASGSKLDLLPDED
-1045 DKVDQTDCVLVSKNL
+1045 GKVNQTDCVLVSKNL

-1065 YDAGNLVNGKGN
+1065 YDAGKLVNGKDN
-1077 QLVGLDSKISWDDEG
+1077 QTVGLDSKISWDDEG
-1092 GEGNGHYEYDRG
+1092 GEGDGHYEYDRG
-1104 TPNNCPDKSA
+1104 NPNKNPDKSA

-1121 VAYDPIKENG
+1121 VAYDPIKDKDG
-1131 SIKLYQGQRGD
+1131 SIKLYQGQWGD
-1142 YWTPGISAE
+1142 YWNPGISAE
-1151 DQAINAYLKATG
+1151 DEAINAYLKATG
-1163 SSKTAASLTKKE
+1163 SSKTYRDLTTKE
-1175 RDAIVGTYVV
+1175 RNAIVGTYVV
-1185 QIGTTGTNSTG
+1185 KIGTTGTNSTG

-1211 YGYMTRDANTCINS
+1211 YGYMSRDANTCINS

-1240 DLMISKLTQVS
+1240 DLMISELTQVR

-1278 ANRLLELNKQTTTHK
+1278 AKRLLELNKQTTTTHK
-1293 TSESATAYGENTS
+1293 TGEGATAYGENTS
-1306 GGFDGA
+1306 GGFDGT
-1312 YTQNKSETVTGSG
+1312 YTQKKSETVEGSG

-1338 KKLFTGS
+1338 KKIFSGS

-1352 GKVSYTYRTTDKVDT
+1352 GSVSYTHRTTDKVNT

-1382 DYNYTSIETRT
+1382 GYNYTSIETRT

-1406 VTPPVDPDT
+1406 VTPPET
-1415 PDGPVEDETP
+1415 PVEDETP
-1425 DEVMTPETPELPAVQ
+1425 DEVVTPETPELPPVQ
-1440 DAAPDEVVLPAEPEL
+1440 DATPDAPVLPSDAVL

-1460 ATALP
+1460 ALP

>member
-32 PDPAEDNAAPQAEP
+32 PDSVEDNAAPQAEP
-46 VAESSTPAPVA
+46 APVEGKTA
-57 EEGEK
+57 EGEVEGEEEK
-62 QEKVGEQEEFFPPP
+62 QEEFVPP
-76 VNEEAKSEE
+76 VNDEAKKDD

-112 GESGKDGETD
+112 
-122 GSEGSGETDETENP
+122 GETDETENP

-208 TGTETTTTTGT
+208 TGTQTTTTTGT
-219 GKADSSTTITDT
+219 GEAKSETTITDT

-246 VRPDWKTDKDAKLG
+246 VRPDWSTDEKAKLG
-260 DYTVDKVEPAKD
+260 DYTVKEVEPSED
-272 GNSKTLTLKKTSP
+272 GNSKTLTLKKTSEP
-285 TEEKEMAAEDIA
+285 ETKKMSAEDVA

-329 ISTDENGNTV
+329 TSTDENGNTV
-339 TRVTYYKI
+339 TRVTYYEI
-347 TGNTV
+347 TGNSVKTR
-352 ETTTET
+352 TET
-358 TLVLKVEKGTVD
+358 TLKLKVEKGTVD

-429 KEYTYKVKKMEDSK
+429 KEYTYKVKKTEDSK
-443 PLTNAQLAER
+443 PLTNAQLADR

-472 TFDQMEAVRK
+472 TFDQKEAVRK

-507 ESAKETAKLEAIK
+507 KSAEETAKLEAIK

-568 TLRYNGATVSAP
+568 TLHYDGATVSAP
-580 QPGTP
+580 QPGSSDP
-585 DSSKDTETRKD
+585 SKDTETRKD

-608 TGSNTWTESGSLNG
+608 NGSNTWTESGSLNG

-627 GSGELPSLD
+627 GSGKLPSLD
-636 GWTIASKDPEKGTT
+636 GWTVDINDPEKGTT
-650 TYKKEDTVT
+650 IYKKEDTVT
-659 SPDGTS
+659 LPDGTI

-674 TESSASLSDTEKE
+674 TESSASLSDAEKAD
-687 EIAWAE
+687 IAWAE
-693 LLNQHPEYKNKDEL
+693 LLKQHPEYKNEDEL
-707 KAAGYNINISSMDFS
+707 KAAGYNIDIGSMDFS
-722 GIKCVE
+722 GIKRVE
-728 WTIDE
+728 WTIGT
-733 LSESTKTDAKDL
+733 LSESTKTDTKDL

-756 WSIDEKART
+756 WSIDEKAGT
-765 ITVDGKTYD
+765 ITVDGDIYRN
-774 KVTKTNDG
+774 VTKTNDG

-839 KGNETITVDYS
+839 KGDETITVDYS

-887 QIQEIQSKLLPGEEL
+887 QIQEIRSKLPPDEEL

-913 EKTDIIKYF
+913 KKTDIIKYF

-983 DGSKIEVYWKLTW
+983 DGSKIEVYWKWTL

-1065 YDAGNLVNGKGN
+1065 YDAGNLVNGKDN
-1077 QLVGLDSKISWDDEG
+1077 QPVGLDSKISWDDEG
-1092 GEGNGHYEYDRG
+1092 GEGDGHYEYDRG

-1185 QIGTTGTNSTG
+1185 KIGTTDTNSTG
-1196 ESGYQVYLKSSELTA
+1196 ESGYQVYLKTSELTA

-1338 KKLFTGS
+1338 KKIFSGS

-1425 DEVMTPETPELPAVQ
+1425 DEVVTPETPELPPVQ
-1440 DAAPDEVVLPAEPEL
+1440 DATPDDAAPETPVLPSDVVL

-1460 ATALP
+1460 ALP

>member
-32 PDPAEDNAAPQAEP
+32 PDSVEDNAAPQAEP
-46 VAESSTPAPVA
+46 APVEGKTA
-57 EEGEK
+57 EGEVEGEEEK
-62 QEKVGEQEEFFPPP
+62 QEEFVPP
-76 VNEEAKSEE
+76 VNDEAKKDD

-112 GESGKDGETD
+112 GKSGEDGETD
-122 GSEGSGETDETENP
+122 SSEGSGETDETENP

-198 NTTITTPTET
+198 NPTITTPTET
-208 TGTETTTTTGT
+208 TGTQTTTTTGT
-219 GKADSSTTITDT
+219 GKADSSTTIITDT
-231 KKGEEINLDDELGKD
+231 KKGEEIDLNKELKNKDGKVKKPTWETKAED
-246 VRPDWKTDKDAKLG
+246 KLG
-260 DYTVDKVEPAKD
+260 DYTVKEVKATEGDP
-272 GNSKTLTLKKTSP
+272 NSKTLTLKKTSDP
-285 TEEKEMAAEDIA
+285 ETKEMSAEDVA
-297 KLLDVPEG
+297 KLLDVPKD
-305 GVEKKEE
+305 GVEKKTD
-312 LDEEGNPKTTY
+312 DEGKTTY
-323 TLKKEE
+323 ILKKEE
-329 ISTDENGNTV
+329 TSTDENGNTV

-347 TGNTV
+347 TDNTV

-370 VNNEDLT
+370 VDNEDLT
-377 TEIELPSITA
+377 TEIKLPSITA

-395 DVIEISSEKLGEM
+395 DVIEISSEKLGKM
-408 LQDEYYNN
+408 LDDKNYNKD
-416 VTGEYVYTENVDG
+416 TGEYVYTETVDG
-429 KEYTYKVKKMEDSK
+429 KEYTYKVKKTEDSK

-453 LGEGFTGDDNGVY
+453 LGEGFTADDNGVY

-472 TFDQMEAVRK
+472 NFDQMKAVRK

-507 ESAKETAKLEAIK
+507 KSAEETAKLEAIK

-568 TLRYNGATVSAP
+568 TLRYDGATVSAP

-585 DSSKDTETRKD
+585 DSSKGTETRKD

-608 TGSNTWTESGSLNG
+608 NGSNTWTESGSLNG

-659 SPDGTS
+659 SPDGTI

-687 EIAWAE
+687 EIAWNE
-693 LLNQHPEYKNKDEL
+693 LQNKTGKD
-707 KAAGYNINISSMDFS
+707 KATLIQEGYSIDIGSMDFS
-722 GIKCVE
+722 GIKRVE

-820 SVSADSIRLN
+820 SVPADSIRLN

-839 KGNETITVDYS
+839 KGDETITVDYS

-887 QIQEIQSKLLPGEEL
+887 QIQEIQSKLQPGEEL

-948 NSTYVANKGS
+948 SSTYVANKGS

-983 DGSKIEVYWKLTW
+983 DGSKIEVYWKSTW

-1077 QLVGLDSKISWDDEG
+1077 QPVGLDSKISWDDEG
-1092 GEGNGHYEYDRG
+1092 GEGDGHYEYDRG
-1104 TPNNCPDKSA
+1104 NPNNCPDKSA

-1185 QIGTTGTNSTG
+1185 KIGTTGTNSTG
-1196 ESGYQVYLKSSELTA
+1196 ESGYQVYLKTSELTA

-1278 ANRLLELNKQTTTHK
+1278 ANRLLELNQQTTTHK
-1293 TSESATAYGENTS
+1293 TSERATAYGENTS

-1312 YTQNKSETVTGSG
+1312 YTQDKSETVTGSG

-1352 GKVSYTYRTTDKVDT
+1352 GKVSYTHRTTDKVNT
-1367 TPVSKETVTTTDAHV
+1367 TPVSKETETTTNAHV
-1382 DYNYTSIETRT
+1382 GYNYTSIETRT

-1425 DEVMTPETPELPAVQ
+1425 DEVVTPETPELPPVQ
-1440 DAAPDEVVLPAEPEL
+1440 DATPDEVVLPAEPEL